1 MLPQND
7 LATTVAL
14 LVAGF
19 IAFAILCFVSVLVA
33 VGVHI
38 AAIRMIPSRTVLERM
53 ALRTILRS
61 VVTAIGESH
70 VVTRIPVISAATV
83 VTIVVPIVIPVM
95 VLVVIVIVFI
105 PAFVFAIVV
114 MIVFIVIVTIV
125 VLRIGNWNLSDCL
138 VNSIRQQS
146 RAGQQRE
153 RNTVTLHG
161 RTPVSATYGHN
172 CMLLVGTGKLP
183 MGCV

>member
-53 ALRTILRS
+53 ALRAILRS

-83 VTIVVPIVIPVM
+83 VTTVVPIVIPVM
-95 VLVVIVIVFI
+95 ILVVIVI
-105 PAFVFAIVV
+105 
-114 MIVFIVIVTIV
+114 IVFIVIVTIV